1 MFDKT
6 EFMPF
11 SFENKKTIFLIT
23 LSLSLILLATSC
35 GSYRKTVSSKSY
47 VSQSQQQ
54 IIDYGKHYIGKPYRP
69 SGKGPSAFDCSG
81 YTSFVFRKFGYY
93 LSPGS
98 EDQFRETLPVKRKE
112 DLQVGDLVFFE
123 GRSQNGNVGHV
134 GIVTEKK
141 SNGEFNFI
149 HASTGNGVIISS
161 SNEPYYASRYLR
173 GGRVLKETAQAI
185 NKNKRVK
192 NKKQKAIPDENNF
205 YTTHATPNNE
215 TMKLQLTKYEPG
227 SAKNL
232 DISEFDN
239 RNDLSSNSQ
248 SAITAPYSQ
257 IATESSSENS
267 TTNTTN
273 PTLILPP
280 EKQTMRKPEYT
291 NVPEP
296 LEQKIDPD
304 SNTDEDDNK
313 KFTSSTSRHT
323 VKAGETLYSISRKY
337 NCSIE
342 QIKQWN
348 PQLGDILKA
357 GEILNIQQ
365 TENSTK

>member
-1 MFDKT
+1 
-6 EFMPF
+6 
-11 SFENKKTIFLIT
+11 
-23 LSLSLILLATSC
+23 
-35 GSYRKTVSSKSY
+35 
-47 VSQSQQQ
+47 
-54 IIDYGKHYIGKPYRP
+54 
-69 SGKGPSAFDCSG
+69 
-81 YTSFVFRKFGYY
+81 
-93 LSPGS
+93 
-98 EDQFRETLPVKRKE
+98 
-112 DLQVGDLVFFE
+112 
-123 GRSQNGNVGHV
+123 
-134 GIVTEKK
+134 
-141 SNGEFNFI
+141 
-149 HASTGNGVIISS
+149 
-161 SNEPYYASRYLR
+161 
-173 GGRVLKETAQAI
+173 
-185 NKNKRVK
+185 
-192 NKKQKAIPDENNF
+192 
-205 YTTHATPNNE
+205 
-215 TMKLQLTKYEPG
+215 
-227 SAKNL
+227 L

-248 SAITAPYSQ
+248 SAIIAPYSQ

-365 TENSTK
+365 QKTQ

>member
-1 MFDKT
+1 VFDKT
-6 EFMPF
+6 EFMPY

-35 GSYRKTVSSKSY
+35 GSYRKTASSKAY

-54 IIDYGKHYIGKPYRP
+54 IIDYGRLYIGKPYRA

-81 YTSFVFRKFGYY
+81 YTSFVFRKFGYN
-93 LSPGS
+93 LSPSS
-98 EDQFRETLPVKRKE
+98 EDQFRETPPVKRKE

-123 GRSQNGNVGHV
+123 GRAQNGKVGHV

-149 HASTGNGVIISS
+149 HASTGNGVIVTSS
-161 SNEPYYASRYLR
+161 SEPYYASRYLR
-173 GGRVLKETAQAI
+173 GGRVLKEAAQDI
-185 NKNKRVK
+185 NKNKRIK
-192 NKKQKAIPDENNF
+192 NKQRKSKPEENNF
-205 YTTHATPNNE
+205 FATNAVPKNE
-215 TMKLQLTKYEPG
+215 IRELQLTKYEPG
-227 SAKNL
+227 SATGSN
-232 DISEFDN
+232 IPEFDN
-239 RNDLSSNSQ
+239 QNDQSSGSQ
-248 SAITAPYSQ
+248 STITAPNSQ

-273 PTLILPP
+273 PILILPP
-280 EKQTMRKPEYT
+280 EKQTMRKPEYA

-304 SNTDEDDNK
+304 LNTDEDDNK

-348 PQLGDILKA
+348 PRIGNILKA

-365 TENSTK
+365 IENRKK